1 MAKYNVGDVLEI
13 TETFFLEGAQY
24 KAGQK
29 YTVEDIFD
37 EGKFYELEDKDNGI
51 CFHNTPSKVDAHSGF
66 RKVETKVVFKV
77 GDKVRLLECAHGNP
91 DFAFSWGTEEG
102 FEKNFGYRYDLA
114 EPFVVRVEIDYAGEV
129 GISQDEL
136 NSYVLAEFLVPWVE
150 EEEKPAEYMELGKMY
165 QSTSNDF
172 FYTPTAFDFES
183 ERVEFDFRSEVDSFV
198 GTSHRYFYSIEEEF
212 GVLPPVKPE
221 NESEQALEE
230 LRVKLQAVGE
240 VKSENTL
247 AEAVSRVEADPWL
260 SAAPKPETVS
270 VDALREAWDYVDHE
284 YPDIEKLIKLAKRLS

>member
-1 MAKYNVGDVLEI
+1 MTKYNVGDVLEI
-13 TETFFLEGAQY
+13 TEDFELEGAQFSE
-24 KAGQK
+24 GEK
-29 YTVEDIFD
+29 YEVVEVD
-37 EGKFYELEDKDNGI
+37 ESFYSLESDECYFIDTI
-51 CFHNTPSKVDAHSGF
+51 SLVDAHSGF

-77 GDKVRLLECAHGNP
+77 GDKVRLLEGAHGNP

-136 NSYVLAEFLVPWVE
+136 NSYVLSEFLVPWVE
-150 EEEKPAEYMELGKMY
+150 EEEKPAEHMVIGKTY
-165 QSTSNDF
+165 QSTGNDF

-183 ERVEFDFRSEVDSFV
+183 ERVAFDFVSEPGSFV
-198 GTSHRYFYSIEEEF
+198 SKSGRPFYEIELEF

-221 NESEQALEE
+221 NEYTTVTAEEFRKGVQEAKAEALEE
-230 LRVKLQAVGE
+230 SKVNYVEIDPKLE
-240 VKSENTL
+240 V
-247 AEAVSRVEADPWL
+247 
-260 SAAPKPETVS
+260 PETIS